1 MKPAHR
7 NHGNVPGHANQCGD
21 ESQTNRCRWMHAEAQ
36 ARRDDR
42 EQCRQ
47 ERTVLARGIHHGKPI
62 YMQEYPEFQHD
73 LLAGAA
79 KAS

>member
-1 MKPAHR
+1 
-7 NHGNVPGHANQCGD
+7 
-21 ESQTNRCRWMHAEAQ
+21 MHAEAQ

-47 ERTVLARGIHHGKPI
+47 ERTVLARGINHGKPI

-73 LLAGAA
+73 RLAGAA